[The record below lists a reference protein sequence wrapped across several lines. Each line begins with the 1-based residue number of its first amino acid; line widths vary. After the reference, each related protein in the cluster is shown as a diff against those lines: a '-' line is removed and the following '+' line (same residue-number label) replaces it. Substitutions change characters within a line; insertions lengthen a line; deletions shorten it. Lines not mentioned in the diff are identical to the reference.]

1 MQTAL
6 EKSDP
11 VTYKIFLN
19 FCPEIRERK
28 RPKDRTFFYNVL
40 NTIKKGFVD
49 NIVMNAVLAR
59 EKKQNIPNEIKVADY
74 FRDMFTDPMSFIGR
88 KGKVIREMREKH
100 KPKPRRYKGRKKFNI
115 KM

>member
-1 MQTAL
+1 
-6 EKSDP
+6 
-11 VTYKIFLN
+11 
-19 FCPEIRERK
+19 
-28 RPKDRTFFYNVL
+28 
-40 NTIKKGFVD
+40 
-49 NIVMNAVLAR
+49 MNAVLAR

-100 KPKPRRYKGRKKFNI
+100 KPKPRQYKGRKKFNI